1 MFLRLMSPCDP
12 SLLNNL
18 PFYDIMMMMKKMQ
31 CEVENYTTHEVE
43 DCMSCEYEITAVTV
57 SGLYDAGNY
66 TDIQI
71 WNHGITENIC
81 DFN

>member
-18 PFYDIMMMMKKMQ
+18 PFYDIMMMMKKMK

-43 DCMSCEYEITAVTV
+43 DCMYYEYEITAVTV

-71 WNHGITENIC
+71 
-81 DFN
+81 

>member
-57 SGLYDAGNY
+57 SGSYDAGNY
-66 TDIQI
+66 TYVYRCRS
-71 WNHGITENIC
+71 HSSMPVAL
-81 DFN
+81 